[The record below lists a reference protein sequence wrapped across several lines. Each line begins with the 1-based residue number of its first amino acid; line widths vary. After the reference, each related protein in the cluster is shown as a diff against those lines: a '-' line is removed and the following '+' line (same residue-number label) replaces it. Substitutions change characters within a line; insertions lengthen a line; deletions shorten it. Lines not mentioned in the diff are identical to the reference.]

1 MAERKIPV
9 SVLSVMAQPVIIVK
23 KELISYMNPAAV
35 SLAGKDFTGKPAS
48 LLLPSHLTG
57 THGGTFTATGFIGK
71 RSCVVNVCSS
81 GAEQYFILSPSV
93 DEEGIEAVAFASMR
107 SSLANLR
114 ICGSRLSGLA
124 EMRKDEQLRG
134 YSVSINRSYYRMKRN
149 IDNLSLIDLMHHG
162 AYPLYAESTDL
173 TDFFG
178 ELIKSVSILLGS
190 GAGISIDF
198 NAPEQLHIVVDRY
211 LAELAL
217 LNLLSNSL
225 AHCKSGDRISVS
237 LLKTDKSTVLAVSD
251 SGSGIDPEALPHIFG
266 GSDADKRLSDAA
278 QGVGL
283 GLKTVRSIAELHDGA
298 LIIESR
304 GIGCGASVRL
314 MLSNYVTPSRTLKA
328 KDSDYDVF
336 GMQSILQELSS
347 CLPDDCY
354 GSLTDD

>member
-9 SVLSVMAQPVIIVK
+9 SVLSLLEQPVMIVK

-57 THGGTFTATGFIGK
+57 THGATFTATGFIGK
-71 RSCVVNVCSS
+71 RNCVVNVCN
-81 GAEQYFILSPSV
+81 APTEQYFVLTPSAE
-93 DEEGIEAVAFASMR
+93 EEGIEAAAFASMR

-114 ICGSRLSGLA
+114 MCGSRLSQLA
-124 EMRKDEQLRG
+124 EMRKDEQLRS
-134 YSVSINRSYYRMKRN
+134 YSICVNRSYYRMKRN
-149 IDNLSLIDLMHHG
+149 IDNLSLIDLMQHG
-162 AYPLYAESTDL
+162 ACPLCAESTDL
-173 TDFFG
+173 TRLFG
-178 ELIKSVSILLGS
+178 ELISSISILLRSGS
-190 GAGISIDF
+190 GISIDF
-198 NAPEQLHIVVDRY
+198 HAPDQLYLVVDRY
-211 LAELAL
+211 LAALAL

-237 LLKTDKSTVLAVSD
+237 LLKTDKSTVLAVND

-266 GSDADKRLSDAA
+266 DGGDKRLSAAA

-283 GLKTVRSIAELHDGA
+283 GLKAVRSIAELHDGA

-314 MLSNYVTPSRTLKA
+314 MFSNYVTPSRMLKA
-328 KDSDYDVF
+328 PNSDYEVL
-336 GMQSILQELSS
+336 GMQGILQELSS
-347 CLPDDCY
+347 CLPDDFY
-354 GSLTDD
+354 SSLTDD

>member
-1 MAERKIPV
+1 MSERKIPV
-9 SVLSVMAQPVIIVK
+9 SVLPLLTRPVIIVK

-71 RSCVVNVCSS
+71 RNCVVNVCNTPT
-81 GAEQYFILSPSV
+81 EQYFVLTPSA
-93 DEEGIEAVAFASMR
+93 DDEGIEAAAFASMR

-114 ICGSRLSGLA
+114 ICGSRLSQLA
-124 EMRKDEQLRG
+124 ELRKGEPLRS
-134 YSVSINRSYYRMKRN
+134 YSISVNRSYYRMKRN
-149 IDNLSLIDLMHHG
+149 IDNLNLVDLMHHG
-162 AYPLYAESTDL
+162 EYPLCTESTDL
-173 TDFFG
+173 SLLFG
-178 ELIKSVSILLGS
+178 ELISSIGILLGS
-190 GAGISIDF
+190 GSGISIDF
-198 NAPEQLHIVVDRY
+198 HAPEQLYVVVDRY

-237 LLKTDKSTVLAVSD
+237 LLKTDKSTVLAVND

-266 GSDADKRLSDAA
+266 NGGEKRLSATA

-283 GLKTVRSIAELHDGA
+283 GLKTVRSIAELHEGA

-304 GIGCGASVRL
+304 GIGYGVSARL
-314 MLSNYVTPSRTLKA
+314 MFSNYVTPSRRLKA
-328 KDSDYDVF
+328 PNSGYEVL
-336 GMQSILQELSS
+336 GMQGILQELSS

-354 GSLTDD
+354 SSLTDD

>member
-9 SVLSVMAQPVIIVK
+9 SVLSLLEQPVMIVK

-71 RSCVVNVCSS
+71 RNCVVNVCN
-81 GAEQYFILSPSV
+81 APTEQYFVLTPSAE
-93 DEEGIEAVAFASMR
+93 EEGIEAAAFASMR

-114 ICGSRLSGLA
+114 MCGSRLSQLA
-124 EMRKDEQLRG
+124 EMRKDEQLRS
-134 YSVSINRSYYRMKRN
+134 YSICVNRSYYRMKRN

-162 AYPLYAESTDL
+162 ACPLCAESTDL
-173 TDFFG
+173 TRLFG
-178 ELIKSVSILLGS
+178 ELISSISILLRSGS
-190 GAGISIDF
+190 GISIDF
-198 NAPEQLHIVVDRY
+198 HAPDQLYLVVDRY

-237 LLKTDKSTVLAVSD
+237 LLKTDKSTVLAVND

-266 GSDADKRLSDAA
+266 DGGDKRLSAAA

-283 GLKTVRSIAELHDGA
+283 GLKAVRSIAELHDGA
-298 LIIESR
+298 LII
-304 GIGCGASVRL
+304 
-314 MLSNYVTPSRTLKA
+314 
-328 KDSDYDVF
+328 
-336 GMQSILQELSS
+336 
-347 CLPDDCY
+347 
-354 GSLTDD
+354 